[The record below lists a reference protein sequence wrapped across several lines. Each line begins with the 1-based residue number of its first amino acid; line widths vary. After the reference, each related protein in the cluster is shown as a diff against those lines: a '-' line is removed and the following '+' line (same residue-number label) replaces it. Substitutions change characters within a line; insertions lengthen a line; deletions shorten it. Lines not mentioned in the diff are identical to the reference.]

1 MKILAAD
8 TSTKIVSIAVLNNA
22 DTKINIHKSF
32 QRSQGS
38 ALIPMIKK
46 LLDRVHWKIKDIEL
60 FCAGVGPGSF
70 TGLRVGL
77 ATLKGFAAAHHLP
90 LVGISTL
97 EALAHNGA
105 LSDLP
110 VAAILDAKRGEV
122 YAGIYQF
129 AWSKRH
135 PRENGDPGIPAS
147 AGMTNCTILMKETA
161 IAPILLCNTLKEL
174 GPCWLIGDGA
184 LHYQKIFQEALKE
197 NAFFPPEPLMRL
209 QAKWIAWLALP
220 RLQKGEG
227 KNWASLAP
235 NYLRLSDAET
245 KK

>member
-1 MKILAAD
+1 MKILAVD
-8 TSTKIVSIAVLNNA
+8 TSTRMGSIALADSEQLVAQIQLNLE
-22 DTKINIHKSF
+22 TTHTE
-32 QRSQGS
+32 
-38 ALIPMIKK
+38 K
-46 LLDRVHWKIKDIEL
+46 LLPAMDAVLRQTSWDLSHLNGLAIAI
-60 FCAGVGPGSF
+60 GPGSF

-184 LHYQKIFQEALKE
+184 LHYQKIFQETLKE